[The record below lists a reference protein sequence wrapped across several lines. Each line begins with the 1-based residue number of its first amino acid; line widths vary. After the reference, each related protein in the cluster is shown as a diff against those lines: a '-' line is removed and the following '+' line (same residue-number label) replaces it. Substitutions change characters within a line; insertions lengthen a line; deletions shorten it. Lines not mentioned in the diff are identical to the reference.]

1 MEYEATR
8 NEQETMKGKGGNHR
22 VKKPILF
29 LLVLMGLFAFPV
41 IKPPLFFLT
50 LFFSVFMYIGLTE
63 SWNLMGGYT
72 GYISLG
78 HIAFFSTGAYTTAVF
93 MNRLGVSPFATAILG
108 GLFASVLAA
117 CVGYPVLRLKG
128 AYFTISSMLLSVV
141 MQLIFMNWEFVGSST
156 GLWYKLLPVPI
167 EVNRVIFYEVM
178 LSLATVITLSVR
190 WVERSKFG
198 AGLIAI
204 REDEDVAKTMGINT
218 PWLKMRAFILGAFLA
233 GVVGG
238 VYGYYMSYV
247 HPEVT
252 FNINTSLLIMLMA
265 FFGGCRTWT
274 GPLLGAA
281 ILSLANQLIVT
292 FIGAE
297 ISRILYGLLL
307 VIVIIF
313 MPDGVIQYVRG
324 MFTRQRIGAQL

>member
-1 MEYEATR
+1 MDETR
-8 NEQETMKGKGGNHR
+8 NRMRGKY
-22 VKKPILF
+22 VYLPLILI
-29 LLVLMGLFAFPV
+29 LLFVFPV
-41 IKPPLFFLT
+41 VKPPLFFLT
-50 LFFSVFMYIGLTE
+50 LFFSVFMYVGLTE

-78 HIAFFSTGAYTTAVF
+78 HIAFFSTGAYTTAVL
-93 MNRLGVSPFATAILG
+93 MNRFGASPFATAILG
-108 GLFASVLAA
+108 GLFASIVAA
-117 CVGYPVLRLKG
+117 LVGYPVLRLKG

-156 GLWYKLLPVPI
+156 GLWYKLLPVSI
-167 EVNRVIFYEVM
+167 ETNRLIFYEVM
-178 LSLATVITLSVR
+178 LGLATVITLLVR
-190 WVERSKFG
+190 WVETSKFG

-218 PWLKMRAFILGAFLA
+218 PRLKIRAFILGAFLA

-252 FNINTSLLIMLMA
+252 FNINTSLLILLMS

-274 GPLLGAA
+274 GPLLGAVV
-281 ILSLANQLIVT
+281 LSLMNQLIVT

-297 ISRILYGLLL
+297 ISRIIYGLLL

-313 MPDGVIQYVRG
+313 MPDGVLQYVKG
-324 MFTRQRIGAQL
+324 LKKIME

>member
-1 MEYEATR
+1 MDETNEKPKDEVQTR
-8 NEQETMKGKGGNHR
+8 KW
-22 VKKPILF
+22 VKYFYLPLILI
-29 LLVLMGLFAFPV
+29 LLFAFPMV
-41 IKPPLFFLT
+41 RPPLFFLT
-50 LFFSVFMYIGLTE
+50 LLFSVFMYVGLTE

-78 HIAFFSTGAYTTAVF
+78 HIAFFSTGAYTTAVL
-93 MNRLGVSPFATAILG
+93 MNRFGASPFATAILG
-108 GLFASVLAA
+108 GVFASLLAA
-117 CVGYPVLRLKG
+117 LVGYPVLRLKG
-128 AYFTISSMLLSVV
+128 AYFTISSLLLAVV

-156 GLWYKLLPVPI
+156 GLWYKLLPVSI
-167 EVNRVIFYEVM
+167 ETNRFIFYEAM
-178 LSLATVITLSVR
+178 LVLATGITLLVR
-190 WVERSKFG
+190 WVEKSKFG

-218 PWLKMRAFILGAFLA
+218 PWLKMRAFILGAFFA

-252 FNINTSLLIMLMA
+252 FNINTSLLILLMS

-274 GPLLGAA
+274 GPLLGAVV
-281 ILSLANQLIVT
+281 LSLVNQLIVT

-313 MPDGVIQYVRG
+313 MPDGVIQYVKGVFVREKG
-324 MFTRQRIGAQL
+324 IA

>member
-1 MEYEATR
+1 MTR
-8 NEQETMKGKGGNHR
+8 SADETKEMRKDQVQTSSR
-22 VKKPILF
+22 ARYICSFL
-29 LLVLMGLFAFPV
+29 LLVLLFVFPMV
-41 IKPPLFFLT
+41 KPPLFFLT
-50 LFFSVFMYIGLTE
+50 LFFSVFMYVGLTE

-78 HIAFFSTGAYTTAVF
+78 HIAFFSTGAYTTAVL
-93 MNRLGVSPFATAILG
+93 MNRFGASPFATAILG
-108 GLFASVLAA
+108 GLFASIVAA
-117 CVGYPVLRLKG
+117 LVGYPVLRLKG

-156 GLWYKLLPVPI
+156 GLWYKLLPVSI
-167 EVNRVIFYEVM
+167 ETNRLIFYEVM
-178 LSLATVITLSVR
+178 LGLAMVITLLVR
-190 WVERSKFG
+190 WVEKSKFG
-198 AGLIAI
+198 TGLIAI

-218 PWLKMRAFILGAFLA
+218 PRLKIRAFILGAFLA

-252 FNINTSLLIMLMA
+252 FNINTSLLIVLMS

-274 GPLLGAA
+274 GPLLGAVV
-281 ILSLANQLIVT
+281 LSLMNQLIVT

-297 ISRILYGLLL
+297 ISRIIYGLLL

-313 MPDGVIQYVRG
+313 MPDGVLQYVKG
-324 MFTRQRIGAQL
+324 MKKIME

>member
-1 MEYEATR
+1 MSEIKEITNDQAKTR
-8 NEQETMKGKGGNHR
+8 SWGKYIYLP
-22 VKKPILF
+22 VIL
-29 LLVLMGLFAFPV
+29 VALFAFPV
-41 IKPPLFFLT
+41 AKPPLFFLT
-50 LFFSVFMYIGLTE
+50 LFFSVFMYVGLTE
-63 SWNLMGGYT
+63 SWNLLCGYT

-78 HIAFFSTGAYTTAVF
+78 HIAFFSTGAYTTAVL
-93 MNRLGVSPFATAILG
+93 MNRLGASPFATAILG
-108 GLFASVLAA
+108 GVFAAILAA
-117 CVGYPVLRLKG
+117 LVGYPVLRLKG
-128 AYFTISSMLLSVV
+128 AYFTISSLLLAVV

-156 GLWYKLLPVPI
+156 GLWYKLLPVRI
-167 EVNRVIFYEVM
+167 ETNRLIFYEVM
-178 LSLATVITLSVR
+178 LVVAAVVTLLVR
-190 WVERSKFG
+190 WVEKSKFG

-218 PWLKMRAFILGAFLA
+218 PWLKMQAFILGAFLA
-233 GVVGG
+233 GWVGG

-252 FNINTSLLIMLMA
+252 FNINTSLLILLMS

-274 GPLLGAA
+274 GPLLGAVV
-281 ILSLANQLIVT
+281 LSLVNQLIVT

-313 MPDGVIQYVRG
+313 MPNGVIQYVKGIFIREKG
-324 MFTRQRIGAQL
+324 IA

>member
-1 MEYEATR
+1 MGEMTKDRAQRQAWVR
-8 NEQETMKGKGGNHR
+8 NIYLP
-22 VKKPILF
+22 VILAA
-29 LLVLMGLFAFPV
+29 LFAFPLA
-41 IKPPLFFLT
+41 KPPLFFLT
-50 LFFSVFMYIGLTE
+50 LFFSVFMYVGLTE

-72 GYISLG
+72 GYVSLG
-78 HIAFFSTGAYTTAVF
+78 HIAFFSTGAYTTAVL
-93 MNRLGVSPFATAILG
+93 MNRMGASPFATAVLG

-117 CVGYPVLRLKG
+117 VVGYPVLRLKG
-128 AYFTISSMLLSVV
+128 AYFTISSLLLAVV

-156 GLWYKLLPVPI
+156 GLWYKLLPVSI
-167 EVNRVIFYEVM
+167 ETNRFIFYEAM
-178 LSLATVITLSVR
+178 LVLATAITLLVR
-190 WVERSKFG
+190 WVEKSKFG

-233 GVVGG
+233 GLVGG
-238 VYGYYMSYV
+238 IYGYYLSYV

-252 FNINTSLLIMLMA
+252 FNINTSLLILLMS

-274 GPLLGAA
+274 GPLLGAVV
-281 ILSLANQLIVT
+281 LSLVNQLIVT

-313 MPDGVIQYVRG
+313 MPNGVIQYAKGAFVRAKG
-324 MFTRQRIGAQL
+324 

>member
-1 MEYEATR
+1 MNAIGEIKEMTKDHAQTR
-8 NEQETMKGKGGNHR
+8 SWGKYLYFP
-22 VKKPILF
+22 VILI
-29 LLVLMGLFAFPV
+29 LLFAFPIV
-41 IKPPLFFLT
+41 KPPLFFLT
-50 LFFSVFMYIGLTE
+50 LFFSVFMYVGLTE

-78 HIAFFSTGAYTTAVF
+78 HIAFFSTGAYTTAVL
-93 MNRLGVSPFATAILG
+93 MNRFGASPFATAILG
-108 GLFASVLAA
+108 GLFAAILAA
-117 CVGYPVLRLKG
+117 LVGYPVLRLKG
-128 AYFTISSMLLSVV
+128 AYFTISSLLLAVV

-156 GLWYKLLPVPI
+156 GLWYKLLPVSI
-167 EVNRVIFYEVM
+167 ETNRLIFYEVM
-178 LSLATVITLSVR
+178 LVLATVITVVVR
-190 WVERSKFG
+190 WVEKSKFG

-233 GVVGG
+233 GWVGG
-238 VYGYYMSYV
+238 IYGYYMSYV

-252 FNINTSLLIMLMA
+252 FNINTSLLILLMS

-274 GPLLGAA
+274 GPLLGAVV
-281 ILSLANQLIVT
+281 LSLVNQLIVT

-313 MPDGVIQYVRG
+313 MPNGVIQFVKDVFVRQKG
-324 MFTRQRIGAQL
+324 